1 MFVLFLFYKFICMI
15 VRLYIFYFY
24 LKLVVLFLNVI
35 VLFLKFWEKI
45 FMYVINKCVF
55 LWKLKDF
62 SNNIFI
68 DNVSSRLIIVFV

>member
-35 VLFLKFWEKI
+35 VLFLKFWEI
-45 FMYVINKCVF
+45 FFMYVINKCVF
-55 LWKLKDF
+55 LWKLKDY

>member
-35 VLFLKFWEKI
+35 VLFLKFWEI
-45 FMYVINKCVF
+45 FFMYVINKCVF

>member
-35 VLFLKFWEKI
+35 VLFLKFCEKF

>member
-15 VRLYIFYFY
+15 VRLYIVYFY

-35 VLFLKFWEKI
+35 VLFLKFWGKK

>member
-35 VLFLKFWEKI
+35 VLFLKFWEKN

>member
-35 VLFLKFWEKI
+35 VLFLKFWENF

>member
-35 VLFLKFWEKI
+35 VLFLKFWEKF

>member
-1 MFVLFLFYKFICMI
+1 MYDCEIIYFLFLFEVSCFVFKCYCFIFEI
-15 VRLYIFYFY
+15 LENF
-24 LKLVVLFLNVI
+24 
-35 VLFLKFWEKI
+35 